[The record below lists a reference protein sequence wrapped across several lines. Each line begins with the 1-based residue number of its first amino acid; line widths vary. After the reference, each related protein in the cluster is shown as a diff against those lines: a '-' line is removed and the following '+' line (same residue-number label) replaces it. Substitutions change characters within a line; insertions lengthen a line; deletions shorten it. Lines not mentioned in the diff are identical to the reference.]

1 LIKQI
6 IFYRNLKNR
15 NTYLSYLVNG
25 LLIFFISDPVCGQR
39 ELSPQA
45 QHAIDLFNSKQY
57 GSSSVEF
64 KKLLE
69 KYSKDALYQYYLG
82 ASLVEMNSSS
92 DEAVEYLKLSLS
104 KNTDYKAWYYLAKIY
119 YRQYRFEEA
128 KNALLEFR
136 KNATWQDNN
145 NYKTNDE
152 LERLENS
159 VIFFSKGLKL
169 NISETRTFRKDSI
182 DYYLSKYSNY
192 KPFKPKNILPGPESE
207 FDSYSYQQFQFRFVS
222 AESTMNLKGKDI
234 YVMQKLPDG
243 LWSEPSNI
251 GATVNSSGDEILPHF
266 EQKSGT
272 LYFSS
277 NRKSSVGGFD
287 IFKTHFDSLNKK
299 WTEPRQ
305 MLFPVNT
312 PYNELAWIEE
322 ENNIL
327 FVSDRNTINNYCTLY
342 RIEKTSTPYD
352 TLQLNANDLIAI
364 SDLKVNSKKSVSAD
378 TVSENKS
385 PISKDTMNSG
395 SDFLDKIT
403 QVLEKQKQC
412 DSLYQ
417 IIRNLKLKLKSIDDK
432 EVRAKIFSEL
442 SQNEKL
448 AGNCQSY
455 ANKIYDKTNEIIEY
469 QLLNRNRANGAIP
482 QRDTFSFELDE
493 ENVYSDENPV
503 PTETVLPDGIIYCIQ
518 LGVYSK
524 PLAYDIIGG
533 LRPVSAEYLSEGKA
547 IKYYVGLFNRFND
560 ADAALIKVKATGFK
574 EAFILA
580 YFNKKKIPLERAKE
594 LENRR

>member
-1 LIKQI
+1 LI
-6 IFYRNLKNR
+6 
-15 NTYLSYLVNG
+15 SV
-25 LLIFFISDPVCGQR
+25 LLILFISDPVYSQR
-39 ELSPQA
+39 EMSPQA
-45 QHAIDLFNSKQY
+45 QHAIDLFDSQQY
-57 GSSSVEF
+57 ASSAVEF

-104 KNTDYKAWYYLAKIY
+104 KDANNKAWYYLAKIY
-119 YRQYRFEEA
+119 YRQYRFEDA

-152 LERLENS
+152 LERIENS

-169 NISETRTFRKDSI
+169 NISETKTFRKDSI
-182 DYYLSKYSNY
+182 AYYLSKYSYY
-192 KPFKPKNILPGPESE
+192 KPDKPTGDFPRSESE
-207 FDSYSYQQFQFRFVS
+207 IDYYCNQQLQFRFVS

-234 YVMQKLPDG
+234 YVMQKLADG
-243 LWSEPSNI
+243 LWSDPSNI
-251 GATVNSSGDEILPHF
+251 GAMVNSSGDEVFPF
-266 EQKSGT
+266 FNQKSNT
-272 LYFSS
+272 LYFAS
-277 NRKSSVGGFD
+277 NRKSSVGGYD
-287 IFKTHFDSLNKK
+287 IFETHYDSLSKK
-299 WTEPRQ
+299 WTEPLQ

-312 PYNELAWIEE
+312 PFNELAWIEE
-322 ENNIL
+322 ENKI
-327 FVSDRNTINNYCTLY
+327 FFISDRNTMYNYCTFY
-342 RIEKTSTPYD
+342 RIEKTTSPFD
-352 TLQLNANDLIAI
+352 TFHVSSRDLAAV
-364 SDLKVNSKKSVSAD
+364 SYLKVNSKKSATVD

-385 PISKDTMNSG
+385 FVLKDTIDSG
-395 SDFLDKIT
+395 SEFLDKIS
-403 QVLEKQKQC
+403 QVLEMQKQC

-417 IIRNLKLKLKSIDDK
+417 IIHNLKLKLKSIDDK
-432 EVRAKIFSEL
+432 DVRAKIFSEL
-442 SQNEKL
+442 TRNEKL
-448 AGNCQSY
+448 AGNCQTY
-455 ANKIYDKTNEIIEY
+455 ANTIYAKTNEVIESH
-469 QLLNRNRANGAIP
+469 LLHRTGVNRTNP

-503 PTETVLPDGIIYCIQ
+503 PTDTVLPEGIFYRIQ

-524 PLAYDIIGG
+524 PLAYDILGG
-533 LRPVSAEYLSEGKA
+533 LRPVSAEYLTEGKA